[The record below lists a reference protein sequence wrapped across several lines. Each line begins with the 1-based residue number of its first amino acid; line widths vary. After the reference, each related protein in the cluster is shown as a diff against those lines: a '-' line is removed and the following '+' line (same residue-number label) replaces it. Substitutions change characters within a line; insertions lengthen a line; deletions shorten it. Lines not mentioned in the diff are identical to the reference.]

1 MRPST
6 AARSSS
12 VALPRSIALAK
23 PLSMLATMASA
34 AAWLRDRTTT
44 SNPARAATSASP
56 EPMMPE
62 PRMPTFLISLMA
74 AHSSYSPVTSTK
86 RVPSPA

>member
-1 MRPST
+1 MRAST

-23 PLSMLATMASA
+23 PLSMLAIIALA
-34 AAWLRDRTTT
+34 AVSDRDRTTT
-44 SNPARAATSASP
+44 SYPARAATSAKP

-62 PRMPTFLISLMA
+62 PRMPTF
-74 AHSSYSPVTSTK
+74 
-86 RVPSPA
+86 